1 MEQLINDIIAWMS
14 GMPVTIDALRDF
26 LKSKGLSE
34 EEITY
39 IIGQLL
45 SMGFSIINDI
55 VTYRGMN
62 YRAPLPPSQH

>member
-39 IIGQLL
+39 ILGQLL

-62 YRAPLPPSQH
+62 YIAPLPPSQH

>member
-39 IIGQLL
+39 ILGQLL

-62 YRAPLPPSQH
+62 YRAPLPSNQQ